1 MLSMREHA
9 IVHRRDRDSPPTRKV
24 DPWAAPEAAGIV
36 LETGLAGPGHLG
48 GSVPARIL
56 SLQRAVG
63 NAAVSEWLARA
74 PGRDA
79 APDGHA
85 HRDGPSAPR
94 AGWLG
99 DDEEDEQG
107 AGEPAAGT
115 SDGGVEQWLGDAA
128 SDAADA
134 VASGVDAIA
143 DTASDI
149 ATDVAS
155 GAGAVADTVWD
166 IGSDVASDIE
176 SAIESTVGDV
186 GDLATDALGSASG
199 GDTGAEETTTGAG
212 GGTSSTTFGPPTNS
226 TYSVSGSLLEA
237 ANTIAARPEAGLT
250 TSTPALDTDT
260 ANDKVT
266 AARVTIAEAVE
277 LPEWTDKAKGNAQ
290 QQAEWDRFAV
300 AIGAHEAGH
309 VQRDRASW
317 AKAHTRLVG
326 KSAADANSAFDKI
339 SAAADATNA
348 QYDTTTANG
357 KNEGTTINPHLGT
370 VTKVP

>member
-1 MLSMREHA
+1 M
-9 IVHRRDRDSPPTRKV
+9 
-24 DPWAAPEAAGIV
+24 
-36 LETGLAGPGHLG
+36 
-48 GSVPARIL
+48 PARIL
-56 SLQRAVG
+56 SMQQAVG
-63 NAAVSEWLARA
+63 NAAVSEWLSRA

-79 APDGHA
+79 GQGGHA

-94 AGWLG
+94 AGWVG
-99 DDEEDEQG
+99 DEEEDDG
-107 AGEPAAGT
+107 GAAGAAAEP
-115 SDGGVEQWLGDAA
+115 SDGGVGQWLGDVA
-128 SDAADA
+128 SGAADA
-134 VASGVDAIA
+134 VASGADAVA
-143 DTASDI
+143 NTVSDV
-149 ATDVAS
+149 AADVAS
-155 GAGAVADTVWD
+155 GAGAVADT
-166 IGSDVASDIE
+166 ASDAASEVAGEVE
-176 SAIESTVGDV
+176 SAIESTVGGV
-186 GDLATDALGSASG
+186 GDLAADALGATPGSDTAAEQTN
-199 GDTGAEETTTGAG
+199 TGAA

-226 TYSVSGSLLEA
+226 TYSVSGTLLEA
-237 ANTIAARPEAGLT
+237 ADAIAARPEAGLT

-277 LPEWTDKAKGNAQ
+277 LPVWTDKAKGNPQ

-317 AKAHTRLVG
+317 TSAHARLVG
-326 KSAADANSAFDKI
+326 KPVADANTAFDKI

-357 KNEGTTINPHLGT
+357 KNQGTTINPHLGT